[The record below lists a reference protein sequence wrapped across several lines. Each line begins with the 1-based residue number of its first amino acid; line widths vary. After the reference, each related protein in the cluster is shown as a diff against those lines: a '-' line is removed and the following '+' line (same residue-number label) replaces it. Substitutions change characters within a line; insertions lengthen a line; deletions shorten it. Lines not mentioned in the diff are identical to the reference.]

1 MPSRPALSALVVD
14 DDLDMCWVLK
24 VTLEFSGY
32 VVTTAQ
38 TGQEALRLANR
49 DTFPIAFIDVRL
61 PDMDGL
67 QLAVRMAQRC
77 VNMKIVVISGYYS
90 PDDRSIVEALQTGR
104 VHGFLAKPFQ
114 IEAIEAALAGCG
126 SQGRDADSPPSA
138 TSLPASTTAG

>member
-1 MPSRPALSALVVD
+1 LSALVVD

-32 VVTTAQ
+32 AVTTAQ
-38 TGQEALRLANR
+38 TGEEALRLANR

-67 QLAVRMAQRC
+67 QLATRMAQRC
-77 VNMKIVVISGYYS
+77 GNTKIVVISGYYL

-104 VHGFLAKPFQ
+104 VYGFLAKPFQ
-114 IEAIEAALAGCG
+114 IEAIEAALAECG
-126 SQGRDADSPPSA
+126 SRSRNADSP
-138 TSLPASTTAG
+138 LPAGTPPLSTTVD